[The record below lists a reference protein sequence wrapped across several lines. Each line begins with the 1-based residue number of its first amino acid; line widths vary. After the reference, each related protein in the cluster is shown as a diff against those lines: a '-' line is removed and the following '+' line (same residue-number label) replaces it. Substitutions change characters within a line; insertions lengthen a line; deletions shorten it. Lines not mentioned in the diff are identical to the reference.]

1 MMNGKALA
9 KDPVAY
15 WPIMSSIPQTL
26 LYEGYGIRKGMWTV
40 SWLRDMLG
48 ESLIQDAV
56 CRDLS
61 SERFYSTKSFLW
73 PPCCNSLMTVLDS
86 LTNPWEPL
94 NAGL

>member
-1 MMNGKALA
+1 MMNGKALP

-48 ESLIQDAV
+48 ESLIQDA
-56 CRDLS
+56 R
-61 SERFYSTKSFLW
+61 
-73 PPCCNSLMTVLDS
+73 
-86 LTNPWEPL
+86 
-94 NAGL
+94 A

>member
-1 MMNGKALA
+1 MMNGKALP

-48 ESLIQDAV
+48 ESLI
-56 CRDLS
+56 RMPG
-61 SERFYSTKSFLW
+61 RRIFHRKIYSTRK
-73 PPCCNSLMTVLDS
+73 
-86 LTNPWEPL
+86 PL
-94 NAGL
+94 VCHLAVMG

>member
-1 MMNGKALA
+1 MMNGKALP

-15 WPIMSSIPQTL
+15 LPIMSSIPQTL

-56 CRDLS
+56 AQDLFTG
-61 SERFYSTKSFLW
+61 RFTQQKASCV
-73 PPCCNSLMTVLDS
+73 PPAVMV
-86 LTNPWEPL
+86 
-94 NAGL
+94 